1 MLCSHSLLVGRVCV
15 SRVAL
20 SGGVCGGKTKGSGW
34 LRLRVLPWRTAG
46 LRGSGSV

>member
-1 MLCSHSLLVGRVCV
+1 MLCSHSLLVG
-15 SRVAL
+15 RVAL

-46 LRGSGSV
+46 LGGISIVRLPD